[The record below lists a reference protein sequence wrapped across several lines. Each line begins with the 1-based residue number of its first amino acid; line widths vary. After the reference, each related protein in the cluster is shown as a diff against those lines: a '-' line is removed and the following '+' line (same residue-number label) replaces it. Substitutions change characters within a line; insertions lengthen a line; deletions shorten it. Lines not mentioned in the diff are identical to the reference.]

1 MRDLLD
7 LIGRIFLSA
16 IFIFEATDTIL
27 YMEKT
32 KQTMALY
39 GLNANQEM
47 LLYLTIAGLVTG
59 GLMLLL
65 GYRPALAAI
74 ILLIY
79 WVPVT
84 ILVHDFWNFPKDQ
97 LRIQS
102 IIFMQHI
109 AIAGGLIMYGAK
121 GSGRYSI
128 KRLFA
133 TTRV

>member
-16 IFIFEATDTIL
+16 IFIFEAIDTIL

-39 GLNANQEM
+39 GLNANQDM

-59 GLMLLL
+59 ALMLLL

-84 ILVHDFWNFPKDQ
+84 VLVHDFWNFPKDQ
-97 LRIQS
+97 FRIQS

-128 KRLFA
+128 KKLFA